1 MQPII
6 SDSPR
11 GFVISLTAMSSS
23 PLVSVIV
30 PVYNVEPYLAAALDS
45 ICAQTYRNLEIL
57 LIDDC
62 STDASPEICADYAQ
76 RDDRIRVLHNATNC
90 GQAVARNVGLDAAR
104 GEYVA
109 FVDSDDLISAD
120 YIEVLLRG
128 VMPDNKTIAVVGF
141 VTLGLN
147 ADQET
152 HSILHLNADDA
163 VEICLYQTQLES
175 GMNASLW
182 GKLIPRALFDGERCE
197 PSKLYEDLDL
207 FYRVMLQAER
217 VAVVE
222 GKRYFYRQREGS
234 TIQTFNCCRF
244 DVIGVCERMI
254 AYPAIAG
261 SPKLRRAAEDR
272 LFSAA
277 FNIFLLMHKHRCVD
291 AEMERK
297 CWGYIRK
304 YRGSTLRNSRT
315 RARNKLGALL
325 SYGGRRFAAMWTAFV
340 H

>member
-1 MQPII
+1 
-6 SDSPR
+6 
-11 GFVISLTAMSSS
+11 MSSS

-76 RDDRIRVLHNATNC
+76 RDSRIRVLRNAVNC
-90 GQAVARNVGLDAAR
+90 GQAVARNVGLDAAQ

-109 FVDSDDLISAD
+109 FVDSDDLISPD

-128 VMPDNKTIAVVGF
+128 VMPSGKSVAVVGF
-141 VTLGLN
+141 GTLGV
-147 ADQET
+147 ET
-152 HSILHLNADDA
+152 AANNSRGISYLNADDA
-163 VEICLYQTQLES
+163 VEVCLYQTQPES
-175 GMNASLW
+175 GLNASLCS
-182 GKLIPRALFDGERCE
+182 KLIPRTFFDGERCA

-207 FYRVMLQAER
+207 FYRVMLRAER
-217 VAVVE
+217 VAVVD
-222 GKRYFYRQREGS
+222 GSRYFYRQREGS
-234 TIQTFNCCRF
+234 TIQTFNRRRF

-272 LFSAA
+272 LFSAS

-291 AEMERK
+291 ADMERK
-297 CWGYIRK
+297 CWVYIRK

-315 RARNKLGALL
+315 RARSKLGALL